1 MSILRQLIEKFS
13 RKEDGQT
20 LVEYSLIISLIAVT
34 AIGGMSVMGGD
45 VQGLYALFE
54 TASDWLAGGG
64 GA

>member
-1 MSILRQLIEKFS
+1 LSRQE
-13 RKEDGQT
+13 RGQT
-20 LVEYSLIISLIAVT
+20 LVEYSLIISMIAIT

-54 TASDWLAGGG
+54 TASSWLSGGG